1 MKQGQNESVFR
12 AFAII
17 EYLAESE
24 DWVSLRALARD
35 LGLMPAT
42 AYRFLSSLKSLG
54 YVQQHPED
62 SRYQLTLKFASIA
75 ARVLERTQLRRI
87 ARPYMERLTAVSN
100 ETTHLAVLEDN
111 QIVYI
116 DKVDNLQAMKMRS
129 RVGTRGFIHS
139 TAVGKSMV
147 AFLPKEE
154 RERILGRV
162 TLPPLTKNTLTD
174 PEEFTRR
181 LEKVRARGYAV
192 DDEEN
197 ELGIRCVGAPLFDH
211 VGRVAGA
218 VSVSGWTI
226 TMTHERLPELAQVL
240 QETCRAISRELG
252 YSAGAEPAGPAAPE
266 KPFAA
271 TPRGAGRRR
280 PATTARPRG

>member
-17 EYLAESE
+17 EYLAGCE
-24 DWVSLRALARD
+24 DWVSLRGLARD
-35 LGLMPAT
+35 LGLVPAT

-62 SRYQLTLKFASIA
+62 SRYQLTLKFASIS

-129 RVGTRGFIHS
+129 RVGTRGFVHS
-139 TAVGKSMV
+139 TAVGKSML
-147 AFLPKEE
+147 AFLPDDE
-154 RERILGRV
+154 RNQILERL

-174 PEEFTRR
+174 REEFCKR
-181 LEKVRARGYAV
+181 LEKIRARGYAV

-197 ELGIRCVGAPLFDH
+197 EVGIRCVGAPLFDH
-211 VGRVAGA
+211 VARVAGA

-226 TMTHERLPELAQVL
+226 TMTHERLPELAPIL
-240 QETCRAISRELG
+240 QDTCRAISKELG
-252 YSAGAEPAGPAAPE
+252 YQLGD
-266 KPFAA
+266 
-271 TPRGAGRRR
+271 
-280 PATTARPRG
+280 

>member
-1 MKQGQNESVFR
+1 MKQGLNESVLR

-35 LGLMPAT
+35 LGLGPAT
-42 AYRFLSSLKSLG
+42 THRFLSTLKSLG

-62 SRYQLTLKFASIA
+62 SRYQLTLKFASIS
-75 ARVLERTQLRRI
+75 ARVLDRTQLRWI

-116 DKVDNLQAMKMRS
+116 DKVDNLQAMRMRS
-129 RVGTRGFIHS
+129 RVGTRGFVHS
-139 TAVGKSMV
+139 TAVGKSML
-147 AFLPKEE
+147 AFLPEDE
-154 RERILGRV
+154 RAGIMQRL
-162 TLPPLTKNTLTD
+162 TLAPLTKNTLTD
-174 PEEFTRR
+174 RETFCKR
-181 LEKVRARGYAV
+181 LEQIRGQGYAV

-197 ELGIRCVGAPLFDH
+197 EVGIRCVGAPLFDH
-211 VGRVAGA
+211 AARVAGA

-226 TMTHERLPELAQVL
+226 TMTPERLPELATIL
-240 QETCRAISRELG
+240 QDTCRAISRELG
-252 YSAGAEPAGPAAPE
+252 FSS
-266 KPFAA
+266 KD
-271 TPRGAGRRR
+271 
-280 PATTARPRG
+280 

>member
-1 MKQGQNESVFR
+1 MKQPKNESVFR

-17 EYLAESE
+17 EYLANCE

-35 LGLMPAT
+35 VGLVPAT

-62 SRYQLTLKFASIA
+62 SRYQLTLKFASIS

-87 ARPYMERLTAVSN
+87 ARPHMERLTAVSN

-129 RVGTRGFIHS
+129 RVGTRGYVHS
-139 TAVGKSMV
+139 TAVGKSML
-147 AFLPKEE
+147 AFLPDDEGQQILE
-154 RERILGRV
+154 RLAL
-162 TLPPLTKNTLTD
+162 TPLTKNTITD
-174 PEEFTRR
+174 RDLFRRR
-181 LEKVRARGYAV
+181 LNKIRDLGYAV

-197 ELGIRCVGAPLFDH
+197 EVGIRCVGAPVFDH

-226 TMTHERLPELAQVL
+226 TMTHERLPELALIL
-240 QETCRAISRELG
+240 QDVCRAISGELG
-252 YSAGAEPAGPAAPE
+252 YSAGSKEGGP
-266 KPFAA
+266 
-271 TPRGAGRRR
+271 GI
-280 PATTARPRG
+280 